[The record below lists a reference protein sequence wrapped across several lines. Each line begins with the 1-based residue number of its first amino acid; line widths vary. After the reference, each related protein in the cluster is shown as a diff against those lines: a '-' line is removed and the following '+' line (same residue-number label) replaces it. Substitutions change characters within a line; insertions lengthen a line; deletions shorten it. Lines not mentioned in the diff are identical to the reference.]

1 LHQWAI
7 LTIFAP
13 NMMTMRRLCWI
24 GLAFLLGACQRE
36 TQLQKA
42 NREKILL
49 VGNSSEPKALDLQLV
64 TSVVENKVLSSL
76 FEGLVADHPTS
87 DTEMLPGVAEKWEH
101 NEDYTR
107 WVFHLRQNA
116 KWSDGEALTAHD
128 FAFSYH
134 RMLHPEFPSPYCE
147 MLYFLKNAK
156 EYKMGEVKD
165 FAEVGV
171 KVIDDFTLELTM
183 KEPVPYLPG
192 VTRHFTWF
200 PVPKHAVLSYG
211 KMTEQFT
218 PWTAVGNL
226 VCNGPFVLKSWQLND
241 HIEVTKN
248 PMYWDVANVKLNGI
262 RFLPVENAYTEARA
276 FLAGQLHTTYRVPV
290 DLIPYMQKNH
300 PDFLKME
307 PYIGS
312 QFLRVNINRPGLSDV
327 RVRKALSLAI
337 DAEAICKTIQRGYE
351 PATSFSPKLGEF
363 NPEPVITFDPEKAR
377 ALLAEAGYPAG
388 KGFPRYSILI
398 SGGGGRNLSEAI
410 QAMWKE
416 HLGIVVD
423 IRTMDFAS
431 YIDTQNKLDYDI
443 SSAGW
448 VGDYL
453 DPTTF
458 LLMWTKGNGNNNT
471 GWHSEEYERL
481 LSEAANSADPSQR
494 MRVFEKAEKLLME
507 ERPILPF
514 AWQARNYLHHPS
526 VKGWNPLLLDNHPWK
541 DISLEETD

>member
-1 LHQWAI
+1 MVTIRI
-7 LTIFAP
+7 L
-13 NMMTMRRLCWI
+13 WI
-24 GLAFLLGACQRE
+24 LGLAFLLGACQRE
-36 TQLQKA
+36 TQLQRA

-64 TSVVENKVLSSL
+64 TSVVENKVIGSM
-76 FEGLVADHPTS
+76 FEGLVADHASS
-87 DTEMLPGVAEKWEH
+87 DTEMEPGVALKWEH
-101 NEDYTR
+101 NEDFTK
-107 WVFHLRQNA
+107 WIFHLRHDA
-116 KWSDGEALTAHD
+116 LWSDGVALTAHD
-128 FAFSYH
+128 FAFTYE
-134 RMLHPEFPSPYCE
+134 RMLHPDFPSPYCE
-147 MLYFLKNAK
+147 MLYFINNAK
-156 EYKMGEVKD
+156 EFKLKEVAD
-165 FAEVGV
+165 FEQVGV

-192 VTRHFTWF
+192 VTRHFSWF
-200 PVPKHAVLSYG
+200 PLPKHAVLKYG

-241 HIEVTKN
+241 HIEVVKN
-248 PMYWDVANVKLNGI
+248 PLYWDAANVKLNGI
-262 RFLPVENAYTEARA
+262 RFLPVENGYTEARA
-276 FLAGQLHTTYRVPV
+276 FLSGQLHTTSRVPV
-290 DLIPYMQKNH
+290 DMIPYMQKNH
-300 PDFLKME
+300 SEFLKME

-312 QFLRVNINRPGLSDV
+312 QFLRINVNRPGLSDV

-337 DAEAICKTIQRGYE
+337 DGQAICKTILRGYE
-351 PATSFSPKLGEF
+351 PATSFTPKLGDF
-363 NPEPVITFDPEKAR
+363 NPEPVIRFDPEKAR
-377 ALLAEAGYPAG
+377 AVLAEAGYPEG

-398 SGGGGRNLSEAI
+398 AGSSGRNLSEAI

-431 YIDTQNKLDYDI
+431 YIDTQTKLDYDI

-448 VGDYL
+448 VGDYI

-471 GWHSEEYERL
+471 GWHSEEYEKM
-481 LSEAANSADPSQR
+481 LSEAAHSADPTQR

-507 ERPILPF
+507 ELPILPF
-514 AWQARNYLHHPS
+514 CWQARNYLHHPS
-526 VKGWNPLLLDNHPWK
+526 VKGWHPLLLDNHPWK